1 MSPGHDTDRPASVV
15 FIVDDD
21 AFAREALGSV
31 LRSAGRQVRAFASA
45 AEFTAAARPEL
56 PACLLLDLGPTGA
69 SSLEL
74 QRTLNERGDHTPII
88 FMGDSLDARLAVR
101 AMKAGAVEFLSRP
114 FGDQELLDAVAL
126 ALRRDATAMHH
137 RTQLEE
143 WRRRIASLS
152 PREQEVMRRVVQG
165 MLNKQIADELD
176 IAEITVKV
184 HRRHVMDKMGAQS
197 LAELVRMVDRA
208 QPGRV

>member
-21 AFAREALGSV
+21 AFVREALSSV
-31 LRSAGRQVRAFASA
+31 LRSAGRQVLAFASA
-45 AEFTAAARPEL
+45 AEFMAGPRPAL
-56 PACLLLDLGPTGA
+56 PACLVLDLGPTGE

-74 QRTLNERGDHTPII
+74 QRTLNELGDRTPII
-88 FMGDSLDARLAVR
+88 FMGDSLDARIAVR

-126 ALRRDATAMHH
+126 ALRRDATEMSQ
-137 RTQLEE
+137 RSQLGE

-152 PREQEVMRRVVQG
+152 PREREVMRRVVRG

-184 HRRHVMDKMGAQS
+184 HRRHVMDKMGA
-197 LAELVRMVDRA
+197 
-208 QPGRV
+208 